1 MRPRGKLSHH
11 TIPPLHYERV
21 KRYRFGEFSS
31 FSNPFNSVSLSQ
43 TCRST
48 FSIQA
53 DMNQVARKVSLYKLG
68 KYIDNASRVFG
79 EPAVILRKIDKVA
92 SLKFNRPRFFNC
104 IDGSV
109 ITPGVGFL
117 SKIIQ
122 EKSTNMLTIEGSN
135 QKNKNHAFTTG
146 GDLLMGLNIIYR
158 KEKTDIISTEE
169 RLYLVNIYRA
179 QHYLHKLGK
188 DIPVISM
195 MDGVSMGSGVLFGLN
210 STFSVATERTVWS
223 IPEVT
228 IGGMPDVGVI
238 YHMNNLPNHLGI
250 F

>member
-1 MRPRGKLSHH
+1 
-11 TIPPLHYERV
+11 
-21 KRYRFGEFSS
+21 
-31 FSNPFNSVSLSQ
+31 
-43 TCRST
+43 
-48 FSIQA
+48 
-53 DMNQVARKVSLYKLG
+53 MNQVARKVSLYKLA
-68 KYIDNASRVFG
+68 KHIDNAGRVFG
-79 EPAVILRKIDKVA
+79 EPAVILSKNDKVA
-92 SLKFNRPRFFNC
+92 SIKFNRPRFFNC
-104 IDGSV
+104 IDGSI
-109 ITPGVGFL
+109 ITPTVDFL

-135 QKNKNHAFTTG
+135 QKNKNHAFTTR

-238 YHMNNLPNHLGI
+238 YHMNNLPNHLGTMLALTGQRLVGTDVVHSGNASH
-250 F
+250 FCRSEKLVRAVCVRCCSLSFSLSLPAY